1 MFWTPGLLLWGAAAV
16 PLVLVLF
23 LFLVL
28 VRHNLHSS
36 DLRVAF
42 TSSPLIF
49 PRPRIAFTDPCVA
62 FADPFVSFTDP
73 CVAFTDPCV
82 SFTDPLHSACSSF
95 AALTHLTGSVEL
107 FEAFISFFPRCQ
119 LGSPGAEPGAILGA
133 HQELTRSKPGAEPG
147 AKNLQDGV
155 QLQRV
160 ANVFPPALSY
170 LPVLNC
176 SSNNLASF
184 SSLLY
189 LLSE

>member
-62 FADPFVSFTDP
+62 F
-73 CVAFTDPCV
+73 
-82 SFTDPLHSACSSF
+82 TDPLHSACSSF

-107 FEAFISFFPRCQ
+107 FEAFISFFPRSQ

-160 ANVFPPALSY
+160 ANVIPPALSY

>member
-16 PLVLVLF
+16 VGDRWLLLVLVL
-23 LFLVL
+23 L
-28 VRHNLHSS
+28 RHNLHSS
-36 DLRVAF
+36 DLCVVF

-49 PRPRIAFTDPCVA
+49 PRPRIAFKDLCIA
-62 FADPFVSFTDP
+62 FTDP
-73 CVAFTDPCV
+73 CVAFTDPSV
-82 SFTDPLHSACSSF
+82 AFTDPLHSASSSF

-107 FEAFISFFPRCQ
+107 FEAFISFFPRSQ

-160 ANVFPPALSY
+160 ANVIPPALSY

>member
-16 PLVLVLF
+16 L
-23 LFLVL
+23 LVL

-42 TSSPLIF
+42 TSPPLIF
-49 PRPRIAFTDPCVA
+49 PRPCIAFTDLCIA
-62 FADPFVSFTDP
+62 FTDP
-73 CVAFTDPCV
+73 CVAFTDPCVAFTDPCVAFTDSFV

-107 FEAFISFFPRCQ
+107 FEAFISFFPRSQ
-119 LGSPGAEPGAILGA
+119 LGSPGAEPGA

-160 ANVFPPALSY
+160 ANVIPPALSY

>member
-16 PLVLVLF
+16 LLVLVLF
-23 LFLVL
+23 LVLVL
-28 VRHNLHSS
+28 LRHNLHSS

-42 TSSPLIF
+42 TSPPLIF

-62 FADPFVSFTDP
+62 FTDSF
-73 CVAFTDPCV
+73 V

-107 FEAFISFFPRCQ
+107 FEAFISFFPRSQ

>member
-16 PLVLVLF
+16 LLVLVLVLVLF

-107 FEAFISFFPRCQ
+107 FEAFISFFPRSQ
-119 LGSPGAEPGAILGA
+119 LGSPGAEPGT
-133 HQELTRSKPGAEPG
+133 HQELTRSKPG

-155 QLQRV
+155 QLQRLAV
-160 ANVFPPALSY
+160 VIPPALSY